1 MALLCPVQKMIRYKH
16 GDINDL
22 ERLLKDNSPQY
33 PNGILVVTDGVFSMD
48 GDIAKLPQILEITR
62 KYDAILLV
70 DEAHATGVIGDK
82 GAGTLSHYG
91 ITDRKI

>member
-1 MALLCPVQKMIRYKH
+1 
-16 GDINDL
+16 
-22 ERLLKDNSPQY
+22 
-33 PNGILVVTDGVFSMD
+33 MD